1 MTNRYPG
8 LESSFSNFLVAKGET
23 VTGAGILADS
33 RLRDTDHPAVSES
46 QREHDVRMIQLLVAA
61 IKYSQESNPIT
72 INNISSSRADA
83 ETKMDSL
90 GARPSSVPSRPSLE
104 IISEMFHSFFSSG
117 FNRVCFFGAC
127 GMGMY
132 IFWSY
137 LDHKWHMAEIQR
149 RIDSN
154 LVLRTTQW
162 LFDGPTRAPASAST
176 GRWIP
181 ASFW

>member
-1 MTNRYPG
+1 MEPASY
-8 LESSFSNFLVAKGET
+8 
-23 VTGAGILADS
+23 ADVK
-33 RLRDTDHPAVSES
+33 LREAENSPISDGHRDY
-46 QREHDVRMIQLLVAA
+46 DMRMIQLLVAA

-72 INNISSSRADA
+72 INNISSSQADA
-83 ETKMDSL
+83 ASKIDSL
-90 GARPSSVPSRPSLE
+90 AAQSNVAPSRPSLE
-104 IISEMFHSFFSSG
+104 IISEMFHTFFSSG

-162 LFDGPTRAPASAST
+162 LFDAPVRAPVSPVASK
-176 GRWIP
+176 WIP
-181 ASFW
+181 SFWL